1 MRHGLEANPGIE
13 LINLIRI
20 FAAIRDHTTQTDV
33 VVFCFCA
40 NRLNDA
46 VHRKDR
52 VKIIGSHNQ
61 RPICMLQWGSKAAA
75 NNVTQDIEDH
85 HIGIF

>member
-1 MRHGLEANPGIE
+1 MRHGLEANPRIE
-13 LINLIRI
+13 LINLIGVFTAVRNYT
-20 FAAIRDHTTQTDV
+20 AQTDV

-61 RPICMLQWGSKAAA
+61 RPVSMLQWGSKATA
-75 NNVTQDIEDH
+75 NHVTQDIKDH